1 MKSIINGTRYDT
13 EKADLIGE
21 SSGGSEFVNDYRRW
35 DAGLYRTPR
44 SGRYFLAGSGG
55 PMSRF
60 AVSRGINEWSGG
72 EGIHPMEEADAFAW
86 AQEHL
91 DAETVEAHFG
101 HLIED
106 A

>member
-1 MKSIINGTRYDT
+1 MKAIINGSRYDT
-13 EKADLIGE
+13 EKAILIGE
-21 SSGGSEFVNDYRRW
+21 ASGGSEFVNDYRYW
-35 DAGLYRTPR
+35 SAGLYRTPR

-72 EGIHPMEEADAFAW
+72 EGVHPMEEADAFEW
-86 AQEHL
+86 AQEYL